1 MYGMTKVAALEYGG
15 RGIRI
20 NAIGPGSMWTPG
32 LRAAAEK
39 DPKHVEQLEALT
51 PLKRLADP
59 SEVAEAAVWLCTSAA
74 SYVHGHTL
82 LADGGAVLG

>member
-1 MYGMTKVAALEYGG
+1 MGKLDAALEYGG

-39 DPKHVEQLEALT
+39 DPRHVEQLQALT
-51 PLKRLADP
+51 PMAGP
-59 SEVAEAAVWLCTSAA
+59 YSVSMWA
-74 SYVHGHTL
+74 
-82 LADGGAVLG
+82 